1 MEALHERSRTD
12 KVARAQLAHNV
23 RVHLPQ
29 LELDLHGPQ
38 GERSDIKKRA
48 RENAAQA
55 GPTPFVSVFT
65 THDDKD

>member
-1 MEALHERSRTD
+1 VKALHEGGGAD
-12 KVARAQLAHNV
+12 EVARAKLAHNV